1 MRRSHAG
8 AAGVGRRR
16 AGGQS
21 MVEYLIVLPTLLLLV
36 LGAVQFALL
45 YQIKSQV
52 NYAAFAAARQ
62 GALTG
67 ASTNAMKDAFAA
79 GLTPLFTPKADVG
92 GLLRGRAVA
101 AIEAYNPLVTS
112 IKRISPP
119 ANIKNDTNLHEVD
132 PYVAT
137 VKIIPNDNL
146 QYRPATVGSA
156 SGLSIQDVNVLKIE
170 VTYCAKLI
178 VPLANVVFYSVVN
191 GIKGLKSVGG
201 EFFSTPQSV
210 ATTPNT
216 CSDLKDKYASKLQTV
231 NDAAGMV
238 GADFSFVQSALNEAS
253 KLLSGSIPVLNWSPG
268 GMRIPVVAEAVVR
281 MQTPLK
287 VN

>member
-1 MRRSHAG
+1 MSMRRQ
-8 AAGVGRRR
+8 R
-16 AGGQS
+16 GQS
-21 MVEYLIVLPTLLLLV
+21 LVEYLIVLPSLLLLV

-67 ASTNAMKDAFAA
+67 ASSNAMKDAFAA
-79 GLTPLFTPKADVG
+79 GLTPLFTPKPDIG

-119 ANIKNDTNLHEVD
+119 TTIKDDTNLHEFD
-132 PYVAT
+132 PYQAT

-146 QYRPATVGSA
+146 QYRPTTAGSS
-156 SGLSIQDVNVLKIE
+156 SGLSIQDVNVLKIQ
-170 VTYCAKLI
+170 VTYCAKMI

-191 GIKGLKSVGG
+191 GIEGLKTVGG
-201 EFFSTPQSV
+201 KFFSTPQSL

-216 CSDLKDKYASKLQTV
+216 CTDLKDKYADKLQKV
-231 NDAAGMV
+231 DDAIGMV
-238 GADFSFVQSALNEAS
+238 GGDISFIQDALNQAS
-253 KLLSGSIPVLNWSPG
+253 SLLSGSIPLLNWSPG
-268 GMRIPVVAEAVVR
+268 GLRIPVVAEAVVR

-287 VN
+287 VGN

>member
-1 MRRSHAG
+1 MSMRRQ
-8 AAGVGRRR
+8 R
-16 AGGQS
+16 GQS
-21 MVEYLIVLPTLLLLV
+21 LVEYLIVLPSLLLLV

-79 GLTPLFTPKADVG
+79 GLTPLFTPKPDLG

-101 AIEAYNPLVTS
+101 AIEAYNPLVTT

-119 ANIKNDTNLHEVD
+119 TSIKNDTNLHEFD
-132 PYVAT
+132 PHETT

-146 QYRPATVGSA
+146 QYRPTAAGSS
-156 SGLSIQDVNVLKIE
+156 SGLSIQDVNVLKIQ
-170 VTYCAKLI
+170 VTYCAKMI

-191 GIKGLKSVGG
+191 GIEGLKTVGG
-201 EFFSTPQSV
+201 KFFSTPQSV

-216 CSDLKDKYASKLQTV
+216 CSDLKDKYADKLQTV
-231 NDAAGMV
+231 NDAVGMV
-238 GADFSFVQSALNEAS
+238 GADIGFVQNALNEAS
-253 KLLSGSIPVLNWSPG
+253 NLLSGSIPLLNWSPG
-268 GMRIPVVAEAVVR
+268 GLRIPVVAEAVVR

-287 VN
+287 VSN

>member
-1 MRRSHAG
+1 MRAQRP
-8 AAGVGRRR
+8 
-16 AGGQS
+16 GGQHGQS
-21 MVEYLIVLPTLLLLV
+21 LVEYLIVLPSLLLLV

-67 ASTNAMKDAFAA
+67 ANANAMKDAFAA
-79 GLTPLFTPKADVG
+79 GLTPLFTPQPDVV

-101 AIEAYNPLVTS
+101 AIEAYNPLVTT
-112 IKRISPP
+112 ITRISPP
-119 ANIKNDTNLHEVD
+119 TSIRNDTNLHEFD
-132 PYVAT
+132 PHETT

-146 QYRPATVGSA
+146 QYRATTVGSA
-156 SGLSIQDVNVLKIE
+156 SGLSIQDINVLKIQ
-170 VTYCAKLI
+170 VTYCAKMI

-191 GIKGLKSVGG
+191 GIEGLKTVGG
-201 EFFSTPQSV
+201 QFFSTPQSV

-216 CSDLKDKYASKLQTV
+216 CSDLKDKYAAKLQTV
-231 NDAAGMV
+231 NDAAAMV
-238 GADFSFVQSALNEAS
+238 GGDISFVQNALNEAS

-268 GMRIPVVAEAVVR
+268 GLRIPVVAEAVVR
-281 MQTPLK
+281 LQTPLK
-287 VN
+287 VQ